1 MTTLV
6 SFDVDG
12 TLITSTSKKS
22 NFLHKQAFA
31 HGLRVCFDLDTNVD
45 VIKHHGMTGE
55 AVSAP
60 SRLRTYCD
68 QPVVVTEVLVE
79 ADTDHTKL
87 HHVQIP

>member
-22 NFLHKQAFA
+22 NFLHKMAFA

-45 VIKHHGMTGE
+45 VIKHHGMTGKSLLE
-55 AVSAP
+55 IS
-60 SRLRTYCD
+60 
-68 QPVVVTEVLVE
+68 
-79 ADTDHTKL
+79 K
-87 HHVQIP
+87 